1 MKVLLL
7 RDARIKHKAG
17 EIVEVTPA
25 ECNFLC
31 GVGSAVE
38 LAVKTPVVE
47 VATKEPEVE
56 TKTEVKKTRTR
67 KK

>member
-1 MKVLLL
+1 MRVLLL
-7 RDARIKHKAG
+7 RDARIKHRAG
-17 EIVEVTPA
+17 EIVEVSPA
-25 ECNFLC
+25 EMNFLV

-47 VATKEPEVE
+47 IATKEPEVE

>member
-25 ECNFLC
+25 ECNFFC

-38 LAVKTPVVE
+38 LAVKAPVVE